1 MRPAR
6 KIRFE
11 DLVDENK
18 KDLKDDQ
25 SIMDKIEKRMEER
38 SKKRY

>member
-1 MRPAR
+1 MRRTR

-18 KDLKDDQ
+18 KDLMNDKETLE
-25 SIMDKIEKRMEER
+25 KIERKVEEKRL
-38 SKKRY
+38 KRL